1 MVQALELLPV
11 NVPMIEVSIE
21 RPLVALS
28 HTKFV
33 HNSGKIVD
41 HDSSPSQAN
50 HRLTHVLSPISCTP
64 VERTKKILCEKPKLY
79 EEKHEINEKI
89 KEEITHP
96 KRLFKSTV
104 VGNVLTLGQFSIHI
118 KTQFVDFIS

>member
-1 MVQALELLPV
+1 MDQALELLPV

-21 RPLVALS
+21 HPLVALN
-28 HTKFV
+28 HTKFG
-33 HNSGKIVD
+33 HNSGKIAD
-41 HDSSPSQAN
+41 HDSSLSQAN

-64 VERTKKILCEKPKLY
+64 VERTMKYYMKNQNYIQKK
-79 EEKHEINEKI
+79 EINEKI

-96 KRLFKSTV
+96 KRLLKSTI
-104 VGNVLTLGQFSIHI
+104 VGNIFTLGQFSIHI